1 MRLKN
6 LFTLPMLPVYGVAYA
21 GYIVFLAAT
30 AH

>member
-1 MRLKN
+1 MRLKT
-6 LFTLPMLPVYGVAYA
+6 LLTLPMLPVYGVVYA